1 MRQVNLVEFFHFW
14 VRGFF
19 RNRISSNYYRIRGE
33 NDLNVLIR
41 ENAKVLA
48 FTEVNVKATH
58 SPRVL
63 YWCSHGC
70 VCVWVPSPG
79 QMSCRGAIFQE

>member
-1 MRQVNLVEFFHFW
+1 MQGNFFAHVSHIALQFIVELW
-14 VRGFF
+14 RDVRASGT
-19 RNRISSNYYRIRGE
+19 
-33 NDLNVLIR
+33 R

-48 FTEVNVKATH
+48 STEVNVKATH

-63 YWCSHGC
+63 YWCSHGR

-79 QMSCRGAIFQE
+79 QMRCRGAIFQEWI